1 MGYPSGRRNTP
12 NDNKAM
18 NNKYILTLAITV
30 SMIVAGFLF
39 YNVRLPIAADSLI
52 GFAAVLT
59 IAGVG
64 AIEYRLH
71 GRRRLSE

>member
-1 MGYPSGRRNTP
+1 MAAPSDTGGNTP
-12 NDNKAM
+12 M
-18 NNKYILTLAITV
+18 NNKIILTTAIAL
-30 SMIVAGFLF
+30 SIIAAGFFF

-59 IAGVG
+59 VAAVA

-71 GRRRLSE
+71 GRRSLSK

>member
-1 MGYPSGRRNTP
+1 MAAPSDIGGNTP
-12 NDNKAM
+12 M
-18 NNKYILTLAITV
+18 NNKIIITTAIAL
-30 SMIVAGFLF
+30 SIIAAGFFL

-59 IAGVG
+59 VAAVA

-71 GRRRLSE
+71 GRRSLSK